1 MEYKIVF
8 MGRIVMSR
16 NWYLLVLFGI
26 VLLVIGIAYSL
37 IQEDCYNKTPQ
48 EYYESRI
55 CQYVCNH

>member
-1 MEYKIVF
+1 
-8 MGRIVMSR
+8 MSR

-55 CQYVCNH
+55 CQYVCNN